1 MDFKVTGEI
10 THISDVVK
18 GQKKDG
24 SGEWQKLTFVVT
36 TSAQYNNLYAFDV
49 FGDEKVEN
57 FQKFNKLNQ
66 NVQVSFNIRT
76 NEYQGKYY
84 VSLGAWKIMK
94 ADVAQAAAM
103 DSVPTDEELPDFL
116 K

>member
-1 MDFKVTGEI
+1 MDFKVTGAI
-10 THISDVVK
+10 THISEVVK

-24 SGEWQKLTFVVT
+24 SGEWQKLNFVVK
-36 TSAQYNNLYAFDV
+36 TSDEYNNLYAFEI

-66 NVQVSFNIRT
+66 NVEVSFNIRS

-84 VSLGAWKIMK
+84 TSLQAWKIFK
-94 ADVAQAAAM
+94 ADVAEVAM
-103 DSVPTDEELPDFL
+103 TEIPEGDLPDFL